1 MPQDHVRSDLM
12 KQFYLFVQTCRV
24 YLWTHKSFYKSSFV
38 CSIRNWW
45 NMSIIKCVI
54 IVVFMASAWIKFM
67 PVKLGDSKFCI
78 KHKIATIGVH
88 LSITP
93 QIMIFRITPIN
104 LNIFIFCRCSTF
116 ITDWSVKVIIFQSNT
131 KCYDI
136 LIDTLTWCLHGKLQ
150 EQISKII

>member
-12 KQFYLFVQTCRV
+12 KQFYLFVQTCQL

-54 IVVFMASAWIKFM
+54 IVVFMASASIKFM

-88 LSITP
+88 LSITLTDNDIQNHSHKSQYFYFLP
-93 QIMIFRITPIN
+93 L
-104 LNIFIFCRCSTF
+104 LNIHHWLICESYNFSIKYKMLWYIDWYLDLMSAWK
-116 ITDWSVKVIIFQSNT
+116 ITGTDF
-131 KCYDI
+131 
-136 LIDTLTWCLHGKLQ
+136 
-150 EQISKII
+150 